1 MEKTYNTSTSQKKSG
16 MIILILDN
24 VDIGV
29 RNITRN
35 KIPIYSNKGENLWEH
50 IKIPHMWTN
59 HRIPIYVKQNL
70 TGITR

>member
-35 KIPIYSNKGENLWEH
+35 KIPIYSNKGENL
-50 IKIPHMWTN
+50 
-59 HRIPIYVKQNL
+59 
-70 TGITR
+70 

>member
-1 MEKTYNTSTSQKKSG
+1 MNVLSPRDLTCTDKIDLNKRMEKTYNTSTSQKKSG

-35 KIPIYSNKGENLWEH
+35 KIPIYSNKGENL
-50 IKIPHMWTN
+50 
-59 HRIPIYVKQNL
+59 
-70 TGITR
+70 